1 MKFKLRTRIVG
12 GLLGSFLF
20 TVVLGAAS
28 FYTISRAA
36 VMQTAIYRMTELSDF
51 AERMV
56 EAHHIWRYNLAWAFL
71 YDQPF
76 VGGLNPHTCIFG
88 NWLAGDMPTWV
99 DDAQVFALIDAVFQP
114 HYDLHVQG
122 GVALELRAEGRMEE
136 ALALLH
142 DVVLPAGVEST
153 QRISAL
159 RMRYIELRDLYTAGL
174 ANFIAF
180 ATMVLIAIIVVS
192 MVIFV
197 VISFLITRSILVP
210 VRDIE
215 HVANALSKMDF
226 TIDIKKTEK
235 DEIGDIQDE
244 LIAIRDNLKKGIDDM
259 RITHDKD
266 MQVMQEQQA
275 AFKERTHAILDASPM
290 VCAIFDERGDIV
302 DVNKEVENMFGIP
315 DAKMYIKEHT
325 RFLPKHQ
332 PDGSDSNQKS
342 HELLQKCAKEGSLR
356 YEFTYLHSDG
366 SLIPTEEIVHRITID
381 DKPHTI
387 AFSRDLREYYRE
399 REKERI
405 LQGKIQAMMEQLNEH
420 VEEQSTSVTTS
431 SAATEQMI
439 ANIQSV
445 TDTLSKNSQNV
456 KELQDASAAGHTSL
470 TEVAGDIAAISRESE
485 SLLEINS
492 VMQSIA
498 SQTNL
503 LSMNASIEAAHAG
516 ESGRGFAVVAD
527 EIRKLAESSSRQ
539 SKTISVC

>member
-12 GLLGSFLF
+12 GLLGSFMF

-36 VMQTAIYRMTELSDF
+36 VLQTEIYRMTELSDF

-142 DVVLPAGVEST
+142 DVVLPAGIEST

-159 RMRYIELRDLYTAGL
+159 RMRYIELRDLYTADL

-180 ATMVLIAIIVVS
+180 ASMVLIAIILVS
-192 MVIFV
+192 LVIFV
-197 VISFLITRSILVP
+197 VISSLITRSILVP

-215 HVANALSKMDF
+215 HAANALSKMDF
-226 TIDIKKTEK
+226 TVDIKKTEK

-266 MQVMQEQQA
+266 MQ
-275 AFKERTHAILDASPM
+275 
-290 VCAIFDERGDIV
+290 
-302 DVNKEVENMFGIP
+302 
-315 DAKMYIKEHT
+315 
-325 RFLPKHQ
+325 
-332 PDGSDSNQKS
+332 
-342 HELLQKCAKEGSLR
+342 
-356 YEFTYLHSDG
+356 
-366 SLIPTEEIVHRITID
+366 
-381 DKPHTI
+381 
-387 AFSRDLREYYRE
+387 
-399 REKERI
+399 
-405 LQGKIQAMMEQLNEH
+405 
-420 VEEQSTSVTTS
+420 
-431 SAATEQMI
+431 
-439 ANIQSV
+439 
-445 TDTLSKNSQNV
+445 
-456 KELQDASAAGHTSL
+456 
-470 TEVAGDIAAISRESE
+470 
-485 SLLEINS
+485 
-492 VMQSIA
+492 
-498 SQTNL
+498 
-503 LSMNASIEAAHAG
+503 
-516 ESGRGFAVVAD
+516 
-527 EIRKLAESSSRQ
+527 
-539 SKTISVC
+539 